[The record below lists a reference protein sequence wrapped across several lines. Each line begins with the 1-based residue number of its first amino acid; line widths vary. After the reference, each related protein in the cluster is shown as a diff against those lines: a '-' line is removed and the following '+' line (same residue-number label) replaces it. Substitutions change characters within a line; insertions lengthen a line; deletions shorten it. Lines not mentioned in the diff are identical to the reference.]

1 MKKIFYSLR
10 KLGMT
15 VIFGRRRKIGPDIHS
30 TPVRIIPNGVKD
42 TGSYALNALVFG
54 DIRGGRG

>member
-1 MKKIFYSLR
+1 MKRIIYSLR
-10 KLGMT
+10 KLGMN
-15 VIFGRRRKIGPDIHS
+15 VICGRRCKIGPGIHS
-30 TPVRIIPNGVKD
+30 TPVRIVPNGVND